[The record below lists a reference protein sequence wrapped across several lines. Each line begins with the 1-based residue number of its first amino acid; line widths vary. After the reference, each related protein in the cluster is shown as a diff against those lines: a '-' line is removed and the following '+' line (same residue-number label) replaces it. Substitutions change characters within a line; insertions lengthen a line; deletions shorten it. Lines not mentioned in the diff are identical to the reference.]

1 MNLQEY
7 FNLNRFWLYLKHD
20 LKLYKKKYLG
30 FILSFILV
38 LFLID
43 LFVIEQNLYI
53 VKVENNYVRTFRT
66 EIYQVVFLLTLLMSW
81 VLVIGSSFLPLRKRS
96 STINYLLLPVSLL
109 EKVLVQFIIRVVVF
123 TCLFVFLYWIE
134 FKLALSIIYLFEDK
148 QSLIVPS
155 FGVFDFFEKSLIFSH
170 KIIIILSLFSVT
182 SFLFAATTYFQK
194 RPVLNTVL
202 ALGVLVLLAF
212 VFSVV
217 MSHILLPDEV
227 NGFEMK
233 IFDRELPN
241 KWNTIQICLSTIGV
255 MSSLFF
261 FPIAYFK
268 LKEKEA

>member
-20 LKLYKKKYLG
+20 LLLYNKKYLG
-30 FILSFILV
+30 FILGFILV
-38 LFLID
+38 LFLLD
-43 LFVIEQNLYI
+43 LFVIEQNLHRVRLKNDY
-53 VKVENNYVRTFRT
+53 VKEFRR

-109 EKVLVQFIIRVVVF
+109 EKIIVQFIIRFVLF
-123 TCLFVFLYWIE
+123 TCLFIFLYWIE
-134 FKLALSIIYLFEDK
+134 FKLALYVIYLFEDK

-155 FGVFDFFEKSLIFSH
+155 FGLFDFFEKSVMFSH
-170 KIIIILSLFSVT
+170 KVIIILSLFSVV
-182 SFLFAATTYFQK
+182 SSLFAATTYFQK
-194 RPVLNTVL
+194 RPVLNTILVFG
-202 ALGVLVLLAF
+202 ALVLLAF

-227 NGFEMK
+227 NGFEIK

-241 KWNTIQICLSTIGV
+241 KWNTIQVCLSTIGV
-255 MSSLFF
+255 VSSLFF
-261 FPIAYFK
+261 LPIAYFK